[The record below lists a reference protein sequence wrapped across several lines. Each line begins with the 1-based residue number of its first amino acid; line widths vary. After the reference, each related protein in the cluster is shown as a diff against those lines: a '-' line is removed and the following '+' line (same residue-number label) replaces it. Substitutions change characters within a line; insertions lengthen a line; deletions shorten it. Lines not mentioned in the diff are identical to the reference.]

1 MVPSVGFRLLPC
13 IIERRAVFVVT
24 VDDIAFAGAYLAKH
38 KEVAITTFSLVL
50 LGKSLELRDEC
61 VVESE
66 ARDMTTS
73 VDAET
78 IDTHFDKF
86 AVAFYEVVA
95 YIGVLGVEVYAVAC
109 NLTIPARVVVPVP
122 FVGYVVPV
130 VVYVV
135 VLTVG
140 ILHFGKAF
148 GILLVA
154 RKIVV
159 VVGKASAIFLSERD

>member
-13 IIERRAVFVVT
+13 IIERGAVFVVAI
-24 VDDIAFAGAYLAKH
+24 DDIAFAGAYLAKH
-38 KEVAITTFSLVL
+38 KEVATTTFSLVL
-50 LGKSLELRDEC
+50 FGKSLELRDEC

-78 IDTHFDKF
+78 IDAHSDELTITT
-86 AVAFYEVVA
+86 YEIVG
-95 YIGVLGVEVYAVAC
+95 YGRIFGVEVDTVAS
-109 NLTIPARVVVPVP
+109 NLSVPARVVVPIP
-122 FVGYVVPV
+122 FVADVVPIV
-130 VVYVV
+130 VSVV
-135 VLTVG
+135 VLSVG

-154 RKIVV
+154 RKVVV